1 MDFWPIIKPFIT
13 NKGSHFT
20 KNIILCE
27 KDEIINDQNMV
38 AECFNDFFINVAK
51 DIGNV
56 TVVDKNHR
64 PFNLKGGLWFFV
76 SFRNFFSDNT
86 RVRIF
91 FFIGQSANF
100 FSRI

>member
-1 MDFWPIIKPFIT
+1 MPFIT

-56 TVVDKNHR
+56 TVVDKNHPR
-64 PFNLKGGLWFFV
+64 IIVCLILALCGASVDRSNVFCVVFCRSLFV
-76 SFRNFFSDNT
+76 LY
-86 RVRIF
+86 
-91 FFIGQSANF
+91 
-100 FSRI
+100 